1 MQTFNLDDHEFIE
14 LHNLLKVTGLVASGG
29 MAKLL
34 IGDGQVMVDQQTEL
48 RKRCKIRAGQM
59 VEFAGEQVKVEI

>member
-1 MQTFNLDDHEFIE
+1 MQIFNLGDHEFIE

-34 IGDGQVMVDQQTEL
+34 ISDGQVMVDEHTEL
-48 RKRCKIRAGQM
+48 RKRCKIRVGQV
-59 VEFAGEQVKVEI
+59 VEFAGEQVKVES